1 VSQVTAVVLTFSADE
16 EDSLGVP
23 PPPLAALQAWFRRAD
38 VGQLVAVDQLFG
50 GWKHP
55 GIVCLGGGFNH
66 LNVGGFVE
74 LFRAQDWRHPEQAVL
89 VLTTED
95 EPAVVVR
102 PPGHG

>member
-1 VSQVTAVVLTFSADE
+1 MSHVTAVVLMFSGFE
-16 EDSLGVP
+16 EDSPNVSP
-23 PPPLAALQAWFRRAD
+23 PSLAALQAWLRRAD

-66 LNVGGFVE
+66 LNVEAFVRV
-74 LFRAQDWRHPEQAVL
+74 FRNQEWRLPGQALL

-102 PPGHG
+102 PSDQK